1 MLSKKANK
9 TKKSLS
15 QYVKDWIEK
24 KEKNY
29 DWTFND
35 YIVDDQKET
44 IVCQKCKILAGRKIY
59 S

>member
-44 IVCQKCKILAGRKIY
+44 IVCQKYKILAGRKIY